1 MKSRPEWTDRR
12 IWNHATL
19 LFTAGVVTYAVVW
32 HPLAPAASLIASTV
46 EALITASVFVVTGYT
61 IGRLAGKHRAL
72 KGEIDHAEPK

>member
-1 MKSRPEWTDRR
+1 MKPRPEWTDRR
-12 IWNHATL
+12 IWNHGTL

-61 IGRLAGKHRAL
+61 LGRLAGKHRAL
-72 KGEIDHAEPK
+72 KGGDDETK